1 MLPPLKFHPRSRVA
15 SSPRDFRARS
25 VRTSRARDPLE
36 VEMPCTVVVGAQ
48 WGDEGKGK
56 VVDALS
62 AEADFVARYQGG
74 PNAGHSVIRNGET
87 VVLHLVPSGVMHPGR
102 RCLIGNGVV
111 VDLGRL
117 REEVDRLEAIG
128 IDVRPRLGVSR
139 AAHLILPYHRAV
151 EAEAER
157 GPGAIGTTGRGIGFA
172 YRDKA
177 ARTGLRVGDLFEPTT
192 FIAGVD
198 RNLARLRLE
207 YPEVA
212 ALAGMSGETLHAEMR
227 VEAEWARPLL
237 ADVSAELYAALA
249 AGQRVL
255 LEGAQGTLLDLD
267 HGTYPFVTSSAAS
280 AAGAPLGVG
289 LGPRVVDRVI
299 GVTKAYATRVG
310 HGPFPSEMP
319 DAEAARLR
327 EAGEEYG
334 ATTGRPRRCGWLDL
348 PALRYA
354 ARINGL
360 DELVVTKL
368 DVLDQFD
375 EVRVLEAY
383 ELDGERCDL
392 FPASAP
398 ELERCRPVWRSFP
411 GWASST
417 TGARRWS
424 ELPARALDYLA
435 WVERECGVRVGTVSV
450 GAGREAEVRR
460 D

>member
-1 MLPPLKFHPRSRVA
+1 
-15 SSPRDFRARS
+15 
-25 VRTSRARDPLE
+25 
-36 VEMPCTVVVGAQ
+36 MPCTVVVGAQ

-62 AEADFVARYQGG
+62 GEADIVARYQGG

-111 VDLGRL
+111 IDLERL
-117 REEVDRLEAIG
+117 REEVTMLESLG
-128 IDVRPRLGVSR
+128 LEVRPRLGLSP

-151 EAEAER
+151 EAAAER

-177 ARTGLRVGDLFEPTT
+177 ARTGLRLGDLFDGAA
-192 FIAGVD
+192 FAAAVD

-207 YPEVA
+207 YPEVPSLASMTGGELHRSLADA
-212 ALAGMSGETLHAEMR
+212 AR
-227 VEAEWARPLL
+227 WVRPLV
-237 ADVSAELYAALA
+237 ADVSSELHAAL
-249 AGQRVL
+249 GRGGRVL

-289 LGPRVVDRVI
+289 LGPRAVDRVV

-319 DAEAARLR
+319 AAEAERLR

-368 DVLDQFD
+368 DVLDGFA
-375 EVRVLEAY
+375 EIRVLEAY
-383 ELDGERCDL
+383 ELDGRGGTA
-392 FPASAP
+392 FPSTAAA
-398 ELERCRPVWRSFP
+398 LERCRPVWRTFP
-411 GWASST
+411 GWLEPT
-417 TGARRWS
+417 S
-424 ELPARALDYLA
+424 EVREWDRLPARARDYLQ
-435 WVERECGVRVGTVSV
+435 WVERESGVRITTVSV
-450 GAGREAEVRR
+450 GAAREAELRR
-460 D
+460 A